1 MVSACRAPVLHQAW
15 DRVVVSASLD
25 IKAALA
31 AACAQ
36 LVTNNVRALVRL
48 PSLALKVC
56 VNGL

>member
-1 MVSACRAPVLHQAW
+1 MVSACRPPVLHQAW
-15 DRVVVSASLD
+15 DRVVVSVSLD

-48 PSLALKVC
+48 P
-56 VNGL
+56 